1 MNYLSFSASWILIMA
16 LQFTWYF
23 AIVYFA
29 ARLAIRH
36 ERHR

>member
-1 MNYLSFSASWILIMA
+1 MNSLAFSITTLLFIA
-16 LQFTWYF
+16 LQFTFYF

-36 ERHR
+36 ERNR